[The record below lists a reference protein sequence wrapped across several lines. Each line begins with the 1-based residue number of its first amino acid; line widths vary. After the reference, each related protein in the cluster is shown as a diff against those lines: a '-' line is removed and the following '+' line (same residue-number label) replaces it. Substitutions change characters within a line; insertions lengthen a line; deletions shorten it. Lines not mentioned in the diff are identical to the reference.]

1 MTTRSRIRSIIWR
14 LRPGAL
20 PVLAILL
27 LPLLVR
33 LPFWAAGLRDSPIWA
48 ASALTLPGGGPP
60 APGLPG
66 FLDLNAGWT
75 TQALGGLAARLW
87 MAGQVPWWDPHTGIG
102 MPLAAEMQSSALF
115 LPYILLLGLP
125 GGTALLGLALQW
137 TGGLAMWRFL
147 LRVGSP
153 PLGAVTGALCFQL
166 CACFSWMGPPSSMP
180 VAFLPLF
187 LLGLE
192 RARAV
197 ALAGAGAG
205 WRLTALSVALS
216 LYAGFPETAYLNG
229 LFALLWAALRA
240 LTMPDAPPGA
250 RLRFAV
256 RVAAGGIVG
265 LLLTAPLLGPFLAY
279 LPDAGLGVRDGMDMG
294 RLSIPLP
301 GAALLLTPY
310 ALGLP
315 AGLSSQDPSGL
326 LVHLWGRAGGYLG
339 MALAL
344 AAVAGAL
351 APGRDRVLRLVLLGW
366 VALFLA
372 RLSGVPGAAALF
384 RIVPFQEQMQV
395 FRYAEAAWQLPCC
408 ILAAYAL
415 DAAWQPRRIQTI
427 GAALLAASL
436 AAGWAAWPLVRQV
449 PDAPAWLAGSLSWG
463 AASLLAAVL
472 AFARPRRTVRAAVL
486 VADMALLAAMPLLGG
501 HRNPTLD
508 WPAIQFLQDNIGLQR
523 VATLGPMQP
532 NYGALF
538 GIASVNHN
546 YLPAP
551 MAWAD
556 WVRANLRPGA
566 DPVLFTGN
574 FPPDQPGQPTNA
586 ELLADRLR
594 AYAGL
599 GVRYV
604 LAPAGPSP
612 FDPAPPGAALG
623 PATALTLKPGQP
635 LSGHMVVEPGTVA
648 GAAVRIGTFAG
659 QATGLLELEVC
670 GVGACGRGQG
680 LLDGAADNAPL
691 AIWLSQPVA
700 TVGRLDWTLRH
711 LGGHPVA
718 VWHHAGADRPVPD
731 LVMHFRAPMAGP
743 VLAYSDAILSIYEVP
758 DPASYLSVEGGP
770 CTLAPQSRTA
780 VVARCNGPA
789 TLIRRELMMPGWR
802 ARVNGKAVEVA
813 PAGPLFQAVGLPGG
827 DSRVRF
833 AYSPPGLPAF
843 AAMLALGAAGLLPWH
858 RIWPRVRS
866 MTLPRETA
874 TAAQPG

>member
-1 MTTRSRIRSIIWR
+1 MIPR

-20 PVLAILL
+20 AVLAILL
-27 LPLLVR
+27 LPVLVR

-48 ASALTLPGGGPP
+48 ASALTLPGAGPL

-87 MAGQVPWWDPHTGIG
+87 MAGQVPWWDPYTGIG

-115 LPYILLLGLP
+115 LPYILLLLLP
-125 GGTALLGLALQW
+125 GGMTLLGLALQW
-137 TGGLAMWRFL
+137 TGGLATWRFL
-147 LRVGSP
+147 LRAGLGP
-153 PLGAVTGALCFQL
+153 PAAVTGALCFQL
-166 CACFSWMGPPSSMP
+166 CACFSWLGPPASLP

-192 RARAV
+192 RARAA
-197 ALAGAGAG
+197 ALAGTGAG
-205 WRLTALSVALS
+205 WRTTAAAVALS
-216 LYAGFPETAYLNG
+216 LYAGFPETAYLDG
-229 LFALLWAALRA
+229 LFALLWTVLRGLAL
-240 LTMPDAPPGA
+240 PGA

-265 LLLTAPLLGPFLAY
+265 LLLVAPLLGPFLAY
-279 LPDAGLGVRDGMDMG
+279 LPNASMGLRDGMDMG

-310 ALGLP
+310 AFGLQ

-344 AAVAGAL
+344 AAVIGAL

-366 VALFLA
+366 IALFLA
-372 RLSGVPGAAALF
+372 RLSGVPGAAAIF
-384 RIVPFQEQMQV
+384 RVVPFQDQMQV
-395 FRYAEAAWQLPCC
+395 FRYAEAAWQMPSC

-415 DAAWQPRRIQTI
+415 DVAWQPRRIQAT
-427 GAALLAASL
+427 GAVLLAASL
-436 AAGWAAWPLVRQV
+436 TAGWAAWPLVRQV
-449 PDAPAWLAGSLSWG
+449 PDAPAWLAGSLAWG
-463 AASLLAAVL
+463 AVSLLAAVL
-472 AFARPRRTVRAAVL
+472 AFAQPRRAVRAAVL
-486 VADMALLAAMPLLGG
+486 IADMALLAAMPLLSG

-546 YLPAP
+546 YLPSPA
-551 MAWAD
+551 AWAD
-556 WVRANLRPGA
+556 WVQANLRPGA

-586 ELLADRLR
+586 EFLAGRLR

-612 FDPAPPGAALG
+612 FDPAPPGAVLG
-623 PATALTLKPGQP
+623 PTTALTLESGQP
-635 LSGHMVVEPGTVA
+635 LSGRAMVEPGTVA
-648 GAAVRIGTFAG
+648 GAAVRVGTFAG
-659 QATGLLELEVC
+659 QSSGLLELELC
-670 GVGACGRGQG
+670 GVGACGRGQVR
-680 LLDGAADNAPL
+680 LDGVADNAPL
-691 AIWLSQPVA
+691 AVRLSQPVA
-700 TVGRLDWTLRH
+700 TDGRLDWTLRH

-718 VWHHAGADRPVPD
+718 VWHHAGADGPVPD
-731 LVMHFRAPMAGP
+731 LAMHFRAPMAGP

-758 DPASYLSVEGGP
+758 DPAPYLSAEGGA
-770 CTLAPQSRTA
+770 CTVAPRSRTA
-780 VVARCNGPA
+780 LTAQCSGPA
-789 TLIRRELMMPGWR
+789 TLVRRELMMPGWH
-802 ARVNGKAVEVA
+802 ARVNGEVVEVA
-813 PAGPLFQAVGLPGG
+813 RAGPLFQAVALPDGS
-827 DSRVRF
+827 SRVSF
-833 AYSPPGLPAF
+833 DYSPPGLPAF
-843 AAMLALGAAGLLPWH
+843 AALFALGTAGLLPWH
-858 RIWPRVRS
+858 RLWPWAQGMILRRG
-866 MTLPRETA
+866 TA
-874 TAAQPG
+874 TAARPG